1 MRGITGTPTL
11 ADELDPT
18 VVDDDDVGWIP
29 VAIHIQPIIE
39 TPAVGGVDDR
49 LRKLGV
55 LNVRRDTDMLRF
67 HPSHVLTRLHLSRRQ
82 VALLWVV
89 RRHGRDF
96 AVVDLG

>member
-29 VAIHIQPIIE
+29 VAVHIEPIIE

-55 LNVRRDTDMLRF
+55 LDVRRNMDTLRF
-67 HPSHVLTRLHLSRRQ
+67 HPRHFLTRLHFSRRQ
-82 VALLWVV
+82 VSLLWVV
-89 RRHGRDF
+89 RRHRCNL
-96 AVVDLG
+96 AIVDVG